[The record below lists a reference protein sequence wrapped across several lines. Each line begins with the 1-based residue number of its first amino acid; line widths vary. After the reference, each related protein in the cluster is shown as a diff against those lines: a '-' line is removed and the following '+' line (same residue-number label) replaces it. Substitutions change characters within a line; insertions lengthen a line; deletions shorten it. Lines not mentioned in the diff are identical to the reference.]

1 MLVGRRRRLLDYG
14 KDNDIERYR
23 AVIAHLGLRR

>member
-1 MLVGRRRRLLDYG
+1 RRLLNYL

-23 AVIAHLGLRR
+23 TIVKTLGLRK